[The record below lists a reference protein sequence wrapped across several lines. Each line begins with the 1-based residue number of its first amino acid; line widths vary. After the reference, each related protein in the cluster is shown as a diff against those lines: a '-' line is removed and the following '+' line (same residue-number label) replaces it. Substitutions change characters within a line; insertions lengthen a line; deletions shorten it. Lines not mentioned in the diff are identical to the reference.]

1 MLPLWEELP
10 EGPMTNRELVDHVR
24 TYLAP
29 LFRSEDFIT
38 TTRIQ
43 NYVKWGVLMPP
54 QGRRYFRI
62 HLVEAM
68 ILSILKG
75 VLTTEEIAR
84 GIRLQLL
91 QLSTQEAYEA
101 FRGAFLDARE
111 EVENLVKEGIIRERP
126 INYPALSAVCRAFC
140 YESLTRDIIEI
151 GGFDLYKGEK
161 NE

>member
-10 EGPMTNRELVDHVR
+10 EGPMSNKELVNHVR
-24 TYLAP
+24 IFLAS
-29 LFRSEDFIT
+29 LFSSQDFIT

-43 NYVKWGVLMPP
+43 NYVKWGVLKPP
-54 QGRRYFRI
+54 QGRRYYRI

-91 QLSTQEAYEA
+91 LLSTQEAYEA
-101 FRGAFLDARE
+101 FREAFLEARK
-111 EVENLVKEGIIRERP
+111 EVDGLVKEGIIKGSP
-126 INYPALSAVCRAFC
+126 TKHPALSAVCRAFC
-140 YESLTRDIIEI
+140 YGSLTRDVIEI
-151 GGFDLYKGEK
+151 GGFELYKGEN